1 MVDKLYRRKIMKI
14 ESVALPSVQ
23 TTPIEEMPVI
33 NAEQIRSILYLGI
46 RGNVRPA
53 ANAEHTVDT
62 YA

>member
-1 MVDKLYRRKIMKI
+1 MKI
-14 ESVALPSVQ
+14 ESVALQGVS

-33 NAEQIRSILYLGI
+33 KAEEIKSILYLGI

-53 ANAEHTVDT
+53 VNAEHAVDT

>member
-23 TTPIEEMPVI
+23 TTPIEEMPII
-33 NAEQIRSILYLGI
+33 NAEQIRNILYLGI
-46 RGNVRPA
+46 RGNVRLA

>member
-1 MVDKLYRRKIMKI
+1 MVDKQYRRRIMKI
-14 ESVALPSVQ
+14 ESMALPSVL

-33 NAEQIRSILYLGI
+33 KAEEIKSILYLGI
-46 RGNVRPA
+46 RGNVRPV